1 MVPTVKLNNNQDFP
15 VLGLGTYTAEPGEM
29 KQVVKDAIDAGYRHF
44 DTALFYRNEK
54 EVGAAI
60 RAKIADGTIT
70 RNQVFVTTKLWN
82 THHRPDVVV
91 PTLKTSLENL
101 GLEYVDLYLIH
112 WPFGFKEGDNGLP
125 EDAAHKLIYS
135 DVDYVDTWKTM
146 EDCVRLRLT
155 KSIGLSNFN
164 SKQIQRV
171 LDVATIK
178 PVVNQIECHPYLNQ
192 TKLIKFCKEKGIV
205 VTGYSP
211 FGGPTSIAPLHKGE
225 SPEPLKDPKIKE
237 VADKYGKT
245 TAQIILRYLIQHGIV
260 PIPKSSNKNRLQ
272 ENIDIFNFELVPE
285 DVAAMDAL
293 NRNKRICDFIQ
304 TKDHKHYPFNI
315 QF

>member
-1 MVPTVKLNNNQDFP
+1 
-15 VLGLGTYTAEPGEM
+15 GEM

-112 WPFGFKEGDNGLP
+112 WPFGFKVSFKYGYFHGLFTRPNAFRLCRQTEGNPLYASDMQEGDNGLP

-304 TKDHKHYPFNI
+304 Y
-315 QF
+315 